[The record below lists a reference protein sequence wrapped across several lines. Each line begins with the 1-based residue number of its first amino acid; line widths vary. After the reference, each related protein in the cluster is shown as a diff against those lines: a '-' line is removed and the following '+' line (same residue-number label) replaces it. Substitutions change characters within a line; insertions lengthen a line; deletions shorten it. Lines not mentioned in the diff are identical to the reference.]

1 VRYRLPINGDQ
12 VSLEGSRT
20 GSNPVLTTKIK
31 NMKEVLFYVLGF
43 IFILFISLG
52 LFGAFDKDKDNPF
65 K

>member
-1 VRYRLPINGDQ
+1 MVDAITDLSGLGLL
-12 VSLEGSRT
+12 SLKDT

-31 NMKEVLFYVLGF
+31 NMKEVVIYVLGS
-43 IFILFISLG
+43 IFILFMSFG